1 MEILLRWLLCFSS
14 INTCTPTHQHTH
26 LFLAGHLTCT
36 FHLFQ
41 QLFPVPSFT
50 SGATFTQLHTREPP
64 NSFLLPPNQQF
75 SAASFP
81 SQLSQ
86 MPLPAHPVREH
97 GAKGSRR
104 TEPPVLLHQ
113 SLVPDISDWNNLG
126 RRVRFAPVLEVLNTT
141 NFHH

>member
-1 MEILLRWLLCFSS
+1 M
-14 INTCTPTHQHTH
+14 TA
-26 LFLAGHLTCT
+26 LFLKHKNSYAHTSTYSLISSWPFDMHPPPLPAALSCT
-36 FHLFQ
+36 FPHLRSNVH
-41 QLFPVPSFT
+41 PVAHQRAP
-50 SGATFTQLHTREPP
+50 R
-64 NSFLLPPNQQF
+64 FLPAAPNQQF

-81 SQLSQ
+81 SQLPQ
-86 MPLPAHPVREH
+86 TPLPAHPLREH